1 MKRAVKKGSAQAQS
15 YAKRQQEEKQ
25 RWTMRVIAYEEQYML
40 DAVALCLNE
49 CFGMGEER
57 LKRFHDAFEKKYQ
70 EIRELEQTEDNDYA
84 KAKVEEALKRVWGKY
99 YEPREVR
106 YTVRIIT
113 PDGTTIE
120 L

>member
-1 MKRAVKKGSAQAQS
+1 MKKAVKKGSAQAQS
-15 YAKRQQEEKQ
+15 YAKRQLEEKQ

-84 KAKVEEALKRVWGKY
+84 KAKVEEALKRVWGTY